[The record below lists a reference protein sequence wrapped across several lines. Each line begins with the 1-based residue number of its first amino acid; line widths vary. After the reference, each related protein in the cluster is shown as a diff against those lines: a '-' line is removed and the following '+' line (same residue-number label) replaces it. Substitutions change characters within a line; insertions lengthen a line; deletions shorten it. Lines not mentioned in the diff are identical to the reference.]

1 MCIRDRV
8 RHIRNQNNGVTTDFR
23 KACKAI
29 LDAAV
34 AANMAPDFFED
45 FVLFVLSDMQINS
58 CSMAPWT
65 PDLAAEVQQM
75 FATAGKRSKHG
86 KPFAPPH
93 IVMWNLASTNA
104 IATSAGLVNATSIA
118 GYSDALLKVFET
130 EGIRGLLSATP
141 IDTLRKQL
149 NNVRYDP
156 LQREFEMTYTN
167 LKTTAQ

>member
-1 MCIRDRV
+1 
-8 RHIRNQNNGVTTDFR
+8 
-23 KACKAI
+23 
-29 LDAAV
+29 
-34 AANMAPDFFED
+34 
-45 FVLFVLSDMQINS
+45 
-58 CSMAPWT
+58 
-65 PDLAAEVQQM
+65 
-75 FATAGKRSKHG
+75 
-86 KPFAPPH
+86 
-93 IVMWNLASTNA
+93 MWNLASTNA

-118 GYSDALLKVFET
+118 GYSDALLEVFES